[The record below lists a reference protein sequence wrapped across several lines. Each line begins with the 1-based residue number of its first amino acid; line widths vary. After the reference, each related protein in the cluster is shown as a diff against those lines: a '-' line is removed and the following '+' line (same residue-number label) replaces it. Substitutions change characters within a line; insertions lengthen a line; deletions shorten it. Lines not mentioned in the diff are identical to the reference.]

1 MVVLSNSP
9 GNQAVHLQLTWP
21 MLAADLFPG
30 WSPVQD
36 RFGSPV
42 ARTDPTRGVEG
53 RVDSH
58 TVMPAQSCRERK
70 QQVEAAVQS
79 AQQCC
84 YLP

>member
-53 RVDSH
+53 RVDRDIAYHVGIGTRANFQPKQTPNSLY
-58 TVMPAQSCRERK
+58 ER
-70 QQVEAAVQS
+70 
-79 AQQCC
+79 
-84 YLP
+84 